1 MTSRKFIFRNISLI
15 PLLLFSNLLLS
26 TIVVD
31 GKLDEEE
38 WKSAQKITKFYQVM
52 PFTLEEPEQSTIVLV
67 YETEE
72 GLFVGYKNY
81 QPTETMRV
89 QQHERDADDANADKV
104 GMSVDFDGDSL
115 MAYSFTVSL
124 GGSLWDAVY
133 RNENESKKDW
143 DADWVAK
150 TSISED
156 VWYAEF
162 FIPWTVAPMK
172 TQTGDQRKIKISF
185 WRMSLEISKAFATIK
200 SNPRRS
206 TFISTFNELNIKNF
220 DVSNLDFFPY
230 ITASNE
236 KTSNDTDTKVGAEVF
251 WKIDSGS
258 QLNVALNPDFG
269 QVESDDVVINFS
281 AMETFYADKRPFFS
295 ENQSM
300 FDVDGYRFLYVINTR
315 RIGASPDYNC
325 SDYSSELE
333 ALCSSSQEGNTDIN
347 LAFRYTKVGQG
358 YDLGFLGA
366 FESDEAF
373 SQGRDYFAT
382 RYRVKKE
389 NLSFGYLGTFTKNEV
404 LGRNAN
410 VNTVDMV
417 YLPTEDFRL
426 YAILL
431 NSIVEDNKGYGL
443 RISIRKQVNQDL
455 STGLGIYYLDKNLDI
470 NDMGYLMRNDW
481 IMIGGRTQLQ
491 KTDFNKTSKTLMRTY
506 QHSYGCRALSNGDKE
521 GCFSGFEIKNQ
532 FKNTSQIETEVF
544 FRTNGRDN
552 LITRGSELAPYIKLP
567 QNYGIDFKYVGQKN
581 KFWQWDLFAQRSKG
595 SEYSSDLGWRNKYYS
610 SVKVFPLPN
619 LTLRLSYSH
628 EKEAN
633 WLNWIQDNLLGVYEK
648 TQRNTNFSI
657 KYFKGNQH
665 ELRVKTQL
673 VAFTAKDP
681 HAYLG
686 SIDGRLNE
694 DSTYLNPFSLGQLA
708 FQVRYR
714 YEIMPLAYLYAV
726 YTRGGKIYEADEED
740 DLGTLYKRPWEE
752 PTKDNFT
759 LKVRYRF

>member
-1 MTSRKFIFRNISLI
+1 MTSRKAIFRNISLI
-15 PLLLFSNLLLS
+15 PILLFSNFLLS

-38 WKSAQKITKFYQVM
+38 WKSAQKITKFYQVL
-52 PFTLEEPEQSTIVLV
+52 PFTLEEPEQSTVVLV

-185 WRMSLEISKAFATIK
+185 WRKSLEILKAFATIK

-236 KTSNDTDTKVGAEVF
+236 KTSNDTDTKAGAEVF

-333 ALCSSSQEGNTDIN
+333 ALCSSNQEGNTDIN

-417 YLPTEDFRL
+417 YRPTEDFRL

-595 SEYSSDLGWRNKYYS
+595 SEHSSDLGWRNKYYS

-740 DLGTLYKRPWEE
+740 NLGTLYKRPWEE

>member
-38 WKSAQKITKFYQVM
+38 WKSAQKVTKFYQVM

-633 WLNWIQDNLLGVYEK
+633 WLNWIQDNLLGAYEK

-694 DSTYLNPFSLGQLA
+694 DSTHLNPFSLGQLA

>member
-52 PFTLEEPEQSTIVLV
+52 PFTLAEPEQSTIVLV
-67 YETEE
+67 HETEK

-81 QPTETMRV
+81 QPTETMRA

-150 TSISED
+150 TSVSED

-206 TFISTFNELNIKNF
+206 TFISTFNELNLKNF

-455 STGLGIYYLDKNLDI
+455 STGLGIYYLDKDLDI

-481 IMIGGRTQLQ
+481 FMIGGRTQLQ
-491 KTDFNKTSKTLMRTY
+491 KTDFNKTSNTLVRTY
-506 QHSYGCRALSNGDKE
+506 QHSYGCRTLSNGDKE

-633 WLNWIQDNLLGVYEK
+633 WLNWIQDNLLGIYEK
-648 TQRNTNFSI
+648 TQRSTNFSI

-681 HAYLG
+681 QAYLG
-686 SIDGRLNE
+686 SMDGRLDE
-694 DSTYLNPFSLGQLA
+694 VSTYLNPFSLGQLA
-708 FQVRYR
+708 FQIRYR
-714 YEIMPLAYLYAV
+714 YEIMPLAYFYAV

>member
-38 WKSAQKITKFYQVM
+38 WKSAQKVTKFYQVM

-150 TSISED
+150 TSVSED

>member
-1 MTSRKFIFRNISLI
+1 MTSRKAIFRNISLI
-15 PLLLFSNLLLS
+15 PILLFSNFLLS

-38 WKSAQKITKFYQVM
+38 WKSAQKITKFYQVL
-52 PFTLEEPEQSTIVLV
+52 PFTLEEPEQSTVVLV

-185 WRMSLEISKAFATIK
+185 WRKSLEILKAFATIK

-236 KTSNDTDTKVGAEVF
+236 KTSNDTDTKAGAEVF

-333 ALCSSSQEGNTDIN
+333 ALCSSNQEGNTDIN

-595 SEYSSDLGWRNKYYS
+595 SEHSSDLGWRNKYYS
-610 SVKVFPLPN
+610 SIKVFPLPN

-740 DLGTLYKRPWEE
+740 NLGTLYKRPWEE

>member
-38 WKSAQKITKFYQVM
+38 WKSAQKVTKFYQVM
-52 PFTLEEPEQSTIVLV
+52 PFTLEDPEQSTIVLV

-185 WRMSLEISKAFATIK
+185 WRMSLEISKGFATIK

-236 KTSNDTDTKVGAEVF
+236 KTSNNTDIKAGAEVF

-455 STGLGIYYLDKNLDI
+455 STGLGIYYLDKDLDI

-481 IMIGGRTQLQ
+481 FMIGGRTQLQ
-491 KTDFNKTSKTLMRTY
+491 KTDFNKTSNTLVRTY
-506 QHSYGCRALSNGDKE
+506 QHSYGCRTLSNGDKE

>member
-1 MTSRKFIFRNISLI
+1 MTSRKVIFRNISLI
-15 PLLLFSNLLLS
+15 PLFLFSNLLLS
-26 TIVVD
+26 AIVVD
-31 GKLDEEE
+31 GKLEEEE

-52 PFTLEEPEQSTIVLV
+52 PFTLEEPEQSTVVLV

-81 QPTETMRV
+81 QPTETMRA

-150 TSISED
+150 TSVSED

-220 DVSNLDFFPY
+220 DVSNVDFFPY

-325 SDYSSELE
+325 SDYSSELV

-417 YLPTEDFRL
+417 YRPTEDFRL

-443 RISIRKQVNQDL
+443 RISIRKQLNQDL
-455 STGLGIYYLDKNLDI
+455 STGLGIYYLDKDLDI

-544 FRTNGRDN
+544 FRSIGRDN
-552 LITRGSELAPYIKLP
+552 LISRGSELAPYIKLP
-567 QNYGIDFKYVGQKN
+567 QNYGIEFKYVGRKN

-633 WLNWIQDNLLGVYEK
+633 WLNWIQDNFLGAYEK

-694 DSTYLNPFSLGQLA
+694 VSTYLTPFSLGQLA
-708 FQVRYR
+708 FQIRYR

-740 DLGTLYKRPWEE
+740 DLGTLYKRPWED

>member
-1 MTSRKFIFRNISLI
+1 MTSRKVIFRNISLI
-15 PLLLFSNLLLS
+15 PLFLFSNLLLS
-26 TIVVD
+26 AIVVD
-31 GKLDEEE
+31 GKLEEEE

-52 PFTLEEPEQSTIVLV
+52 PFTLEEPEQSTVVLV

-81 QPTETMRV
+81 QPSETMRA

-133 RNENESKKDW
+133 RNENDGKKDW

-150 TSISED
+150 TSVSED

-373 SQGRDYFAT
+373 SEGRDYFAT

-417 YLPTEDFRL
+417 YRPTEDFRL

-455 STGLGIYYLDKNLDI
+455 STGLGIYYLDKDLDI

-521 GCFSGFEIKNQ
+521 GCFTGFEIKNQ

-567 QNYGIDFKYVGQKN
+567 QNYGIEFKYVGRKN

-633 WLNWIQDNLLGVYEK
+633 WLNWIQDNFLGAYEK

-665 ELRVKTQL
+665 ELRVKAQL

-694 DSTYLNPFSLGQLA
+694 VSTHLNPFSLGQLA
-708 FQVRYR
+708 FQIRYR

-740 DLGTLYKRPWEE
+740 DLGTLYKRPWED
-752 PTKDNFT
+752 PSKDNFT
-759 LKVRYRF
+759 VKVRYRF